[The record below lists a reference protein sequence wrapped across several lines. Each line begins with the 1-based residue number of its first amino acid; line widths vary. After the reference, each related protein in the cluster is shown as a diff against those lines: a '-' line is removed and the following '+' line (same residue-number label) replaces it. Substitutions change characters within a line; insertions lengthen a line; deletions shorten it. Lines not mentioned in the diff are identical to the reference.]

1 MSNQTELPWLA
12 EARQHIGLTEIAGK
26 QHNSIIGNWLIS
38 LKAWW
43 TDDETPWCGTFVA
56 HCARTAGR
64 DLPKHWYRALD
75 WQNTGTRLN
84 APAYGCVV
92 VFARQG
98 GGHVGFCVGQDEQGN
113 LWILGGNQG
122 NRVSVAKFARERA
135 VAYVWLGKD
144 GVSSLPKESR
154 YDLPV
159 LQLAGEFSRNEA

>member
-64 DLPKHWYRALD
+64 DLPQHWYRALD

-92 VFARQG
+92 VFSRAG
-98 GGHVGFCVGQDEQGN
+98 GGHVGFCVRLLCETRRAGQFVDFGWQPR
-113 LWILGGNQG
+113 QP
-122 NRVSVAKFARERA
+122 RVCC
-135 VAYVWLGKD
+135 
-144 GVSSLPKESR
+144 
-154 YDLPV
+154 
-159 LQLAGEFSRNEA
+159 